1 MSVADVQ
8 SLVALISN
16 GQYDPTLFGEFFDD
30 VMANLGGANWHTTAV
45 PITFTAGQPTVQLPL
60 TLLNLITV
68 IYDKTVL
75 SELTLRE
82 LEALTT
88 GWRNWPGSPIAYTT
102 ETETSKNIAVAPV
115 PASTSPPIIPVHG
128 LPTGRDYQPG
138 NGISIHSELRA
149 DPLDYLTLPIALR
162 ILEREYDRESDH
174 QDFAFSMACKELSDT
189 LFEMLK

>member
-1 MSVADVQ
+1 MSVGDVQ

-16 GQYDPTLFGEFFDD
+16 GQYDPTLFQGFFNSE
-30 VMANLGGANWHTTAV
+30 MTRIGAADWHTTAV
-45 PITFTAGQPTVQLPL
+45 PITFTAGQPTVQLPD

-88 GWRNWPGSPIAYTT
+88 GWRNWPGVPIAYTT
-102 ETETSKNIAVAPV
+102 ETETSKTIAVAPV
-115 PASTSPPIIPVHG
+115 PVSTSPQIVPVHG

-138 NGISIHSELRA
+138 NGISIHSASRP
-149 DPLDYLTLPIALR
+149 DPLEYLTLPFALA
-162 ILEREYDRESDH
+162 ILWREYVRESDH
-174 QDFAFSMACKELSDT
+174 QDFAFAAACKQLSDT
-189 LFEMLK
+189 LYGMLK

>member
-1 MSVADVQ
+1 MSQADVQ

-30 VMANLGGANWHTTAV
+30 VMAQLGSGDWHTTAV
-45 PITFTAGQPTVQLPL
+45 PITFTAGQPTVQLPT

-88 GWRNWPGSPIAYTT
+88 GWRNWPGAPLAYTT
-102 ETETSKNIAVAPV
+102 ETETSKSIAVAPV
-115 PASTSPPIIPVHG
+115 PAQTSPMIIPVHG

-138 NGISIHSELRA
+138 NGISIHSELRQ

-174 QDFAFSMACKELSDT
+174 QDFAFSMACKQLSDT
-189 LFEMLK
+189 LFGMLK

>member
-1 MSVADVQ
+1 MSVGDVQ

-16 GQYDPTLFGEFFDD
+16 GQYDPTLFQGFFNSE
-30 VMANLGGANWHTTAV
+30 MTRIGAADWHTTAV
-45 PITFTAGQPTVQLPL
+45 PITFTAGQPTVQLPT

-88 GWRNWPGSPIAYTT
+88 GWRNWPGAPIAYTT
-102 ETETSKNIAVAPV
+102 ETETSKTIAVAPI
-115 PASTSPPIIPVHG
+115 PSLTSPLIIPVHG

-138 NGISIHSELRA
+138 NGISIHSESRD
-149 DPLDYLTLPIALR
+149 DPLDYLTLPFALA
-162 ILEREYDRESDH
+162 ILWREYVRESDH
-174 QDFAFSMACKELSDT
+174 QDFAFAAACKQLSDT
-189 LFEMLK
+189 LYGMLK

>member
-1 MSVADVQ
+1 VSVADVQ

-16 GQYDPTLFGEFFDD
+16 GQYDPTLFQGFFNSE
-30 VMANLGGANWHTTAV
+30 MTRIGAADWHTTAV
-45 PITFTAGQPTVQLPL
+45 PITFTAGQPEVQLPT

-88 GWRNWPGSPIAYTT
+88 GWRNWPGFPIAYTT
-102 ETETSKNIAVAPV
+102 ETETSKSIAVAPI
-115 PASTSPPIIPVHG
+115 PSQTSPLIIPVHG

-138 NGISIHSELRA
+138 NGISIHSESRD
-149 DPLDYLTLPIALR
+149 DPLDYLTLPFALA
-162 ILEREYDRESDH
+162 ILWREYVRESDH
-174 QDFAFSMACKELSDT
+174 QDFAFAAACKQLSDT
-189 LFEMLK
+189 LYGMLK

>member
-8 SLVALISN
+8 SIVALISN
-16 GQYDPTLFGEFFDD
+16 GQYDPTLFQQFFNSE
-30 VMANLGGANWHTTAV
+30 MTIIGGQNWHTTAV
-45 PITFTAGQPTVQLPL
+45 PITFTAGQPSVALPT

-68 IYDKTVL
+68 IYDTTVL

-88 GWRNWPGSPIAYTT
+88 GWRNNPGYPIAYTT
-102 ETETSKNIAVAPV
+102 ETETSKSIAVAPV

-138 NGISIHSELRA
+138 NGISIHSEYRH
-149 DPLDYLTLPIALR
+149 DPLDYLTLPIALG
-162 ILEREYDRESDH
+162 ILWREYVRESDH
-174 QDFAFSMACKELSDT
+174 QDFAFGMACKQLSDT